1 MKEKKNPHFQT
12 LILLIDEAL
21 IVVAVVFVLWL
32 VGVPMTLWVFIVA
45 AGVLGG
51 LYWLQYKFLS
61 PVLSSQATTGQ
72 EGMVG
77 RHGVAITALNFEG
90 TVRVRGEIWN
100 AVSSNEKIAAGE
112 TVEVIDIK
120 GPTLFVQRKK

>member
-61 PVLSSQATTGQ
+61 PV
-72 EGMVG
+72 
-77 RHGVAITALNFEG
+77 
-90 TVRVRGEIWN
+90 
-100 AVSSNEKIAAGE
+100 
-112 TVEVIDIK
+112 
-120 GPTLFVQRKK
+120 